1 MIAIAALFVLLGYQ
15 NLYYG
20 LDQLGHGNNGYW
32 DLLIPGKFTPGI
44 PKDNASGSSGLTT
57 AQAQAL
63 LPGSTAA
70 SSASTPT
77 TGAASGNGQTGGL
90 GVPGVIGR

>member
-1 MIAIAALFVLLGYQ
+1 VIAIAALFVLLGYQ

-32 DLLIPGKFTPGI
+32 SLLIPGKFTPGI
-44 PKDNASGSSGLTT
+44 PKDNASGSSGLTA

-63 LPGSTAA
+63 LPGSTAP
-70 SSASTPT
+70 STAPT